1 VPKAL
6 NLTPGANEVSENRGR
21 MNRLSFLAS
30 AFVVLRRDKAPQL
43 LPPPSS
49 SSSCSSLVLYKILI
63 HEHEDEDED
72 EDEMNQIRSYAY
84 ARLFFLF
91 SAFPPGRRHRPLWAG
106 GRIPTSEFLTPYA
119 SHLPPATIYVVPFA
133 MIYRSN
139 RAAQSPPPRSG
150 ATGFHDVPR
159 G

>member
-30 AFVVLRRDKAPQL
+30 AFVVLRRDKAAQL
-43 LPPPSS
+43 LPPS

-63 HEHEDEDED
+63 HE
-72 EDEMNQIRSYAY
+72 DEMNQIRSHAY
-84 ARLFFLF
+84 ALRFFLF
-91 SAFPPGRRHRPLWAG
+91 SAF
-106 GRIPTSEFLTPYA
+106 RIPTSEFLTPYA

-150 ATGFHDVPR
+150 ATEFHDVPR

>member
-30 AFVVLRRDKAPQL
+30 AFVVLRRDKAAQL
-43 LPPPSS
+43 LPPSSS

-63 HEHEDEDED
+63 HEDEHEDEDEK
-72 EDEMNQIRSYAY
+72 NQIRSYAY
-84 ARLFFLF
+84 ALRFFLF
-91 SAFPPGRRHRPLWAG
+91 SAF
-106 GRIPTSEFLTPYA
+106 RIPTSEFLTPYA

>member
-1 VPKAL
+1 MPKAL

-30 AFVVLRRDKAPQL
+30 AFVVLRRDKAAQL
-43 LPPPSS
+43 LPPSSS
-49 SSSCSSLVLYKILI
+49 SSSCSSLVRYKVLI
-63 HEHEDEDED
+63 HEDEY
-72 EDEMNQIRSYAY
+72 EMNQIRSYAY
-84 ARLFFLF
+84 ALRFFLF
-91 SAFPPGRRHRPLWAG
+91 SAF
-106 GRIPTSEFLTPYA
+106 RIPTSEFLTPYA